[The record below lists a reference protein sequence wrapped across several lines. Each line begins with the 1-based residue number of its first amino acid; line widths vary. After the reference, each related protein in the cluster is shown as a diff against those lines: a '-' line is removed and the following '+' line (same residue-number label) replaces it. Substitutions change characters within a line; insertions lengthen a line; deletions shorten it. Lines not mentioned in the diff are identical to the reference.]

1 MQLYNLIIET
11 TRKCN
16 MKCAHCLRGNA
27 QNLTM
32 KDKYMYDLLSQVD
45 YISSVT
51 FSGGEPTLPS
61 AMKVIERFMEIC
73 NQLGVGVGSFYL
85 VTNGK
90 VWRNKLPELI
100 NRLYNFCDDN
110 EISTVDISG
119 DKFHETDE
127 HERKS
132 FKWRLEEALEYE
144 YGITEIVSIRPDI
157 DYQYVIQEGRGADVG
172 YGRFNDTEEI
182 ILEDYDGDLQIRE
195 GNLYLN
201 CKGNIVKGC
210 DWSYQSQDKPE
221 NILCHSS
228 EDIIKHLHK
237 ESVEYA

>member
-1 MQLYNLIIET
+1 MQIYNLIVET

-32 KDKYMYDLLSQVD
+32 KDKYMYELLSQVD
-45 YISSVT
+45 YISNVT

-73 NQLGVGVGSFYL
+73 NQLNVDVGSFYI

-110 EISTVDISG
+110 EISTIDISG

-127 HERKS
+127 RERNH
-132 FKWRLEEALEYE
+132 FKYRLEEELEYK

-157 DYQYVIQEGRGADVG
+157 DYSTVIQEGRGVDVG
-172 YGRFNDTEEI
+172 YGRINEPEEI
-182 ILEDYDGDLQIRE
+182 EIDEFYEDEIVINE
-195 GNLYLN
+195 GNIYLN

-210 DWSYQSQDKPE
+210 NWSYKSQDKKE
-221 NILCHSS
+221 NILCKVSDNI
-228 EDIIKHLHK
+228 EECLK
-237 ESVEYA
+237 ENVEYA